1 MKQHVA
7 IIYLVICLI
16 SCSQHSEHCKTL
28 MQVESFIVERPDS
41 ALKVLQGIDIEELAS
56 KEDRAKYALLLS
68 MALDKNYVDKTDFEV
83 LQPAIDYYEGHGS
96 STDQMRTKFYEGRI
110 YQNSGENTLAMS
122 CFIEASELGDKS
134 TDLRTK
140 ANTYYALS
148 RIYFDLYTF
157 DKSCENVLK
166 AAKLYDAVNK
176 PNNAFDCWATALNGY
191 TLAKEYEEAE
201 KVVAE
206 CKKRLPNVGYYQQV
220 YYYRVYLNYLSNVE
234 PIPIDEINGIIDRY
248 CSLVPEVQWDYMT
261 LTNAYIE
268 IGNYDKALNLV
279 NKWKISEDNDI
290 LNVKKYHIHSYCIYN
305 HKGDYEKALKH
316 FEEYTKI
323 DEKQRYTAT
332 LQNVQFME
340 EKYALEMQKA
350 KEATTKNRVL
360 FIGILFGVVLIAI
373 IIWLR
378 SRLKIKSMEK
388 LVADKEIE
396 RYKLLYQQV
405 EEERDNLSELL
416 SKNNEW
422 DVNTRNAVA
431 KRLELLNKFFTA
443 YITHNIDIDRKAN
456 KEIEELLANKD
467 TFMEST
473 RLAFATSHP
482 SFIKYLEEKGLTEWE
497 ISYCCLYALGLK
509 GKEVGVYMK
518 MSSHYNNS
526 SCIREKLGLSET
538 DTNLGIYIKKLL
550 RSF

>member
-1 MKQHVA
+1 MKQHVLVF
-7 IIYLVICLI
+7 YLLFCLI
-16 SCSQHSEHCKTL
+16 SCSQHSKLWNTLLGVETYIIEH
-28 MQVESFIVERPDS
+28 PDS
-41 ALKVLQGIDIEELAS
+41 ALVVLQDIDADELSGDEE
-56 KEDRAKYALLLS
+56 RAKHALLLS
-68 MALDKNYVDKTDFEV
+68 MALDKNVIDKTDFEV
-83 LQPAIDYYEGHGS
+83 LQPAIDYYKDNGS
-96 STDQMRTKFYEGRI
+96 ATDKLRMYYYQGRI
-110 YQNSGENTLAMS
+110 YENQGNEAQAMT
-122 CFIEASELGDKS
+122 CFCEGIEQGGDSE
-134 TDLRTK
+134 DLLTK
-140 ANTYYALS
+140 ANLYFAQS
-148 RIYFDLYTF
+148 RIYVLLLEW
-157 DKSCENVLK
+157 DKQINVLLK
-166 AAKLYDAVNK
+166 AADLYKTVGRQKSYYNCIAQIL
-176 PNNAFDCWATALNGY
+176 NAYSIKKDD
-191 TLAKEYEEAE
+191 EQVE
-201 KVVAE
+201 K
-206 CKKRLPNVGYYQQV
+206 
-220 YYYRVYLNYLSNVE
+220 
-234 PIPIDEINGIIDRY
+234 
-248 CSLVPEVQWDYMT
+248 
-261 LTNAYIE
+261 YIE
-268 IGNYDKALNLV
+268 IIKAESHLVDSSIIADFYSAYTTHAAEHYAPERIRQVLGEYLTLIPRNKIDYSSVAYAYLNLEEYDKALDAIN
-279 NKWKISEDNDI
+279 NDI
-290 LNVKKYHIHSYCIYN
+290 VLDSYHQQTRHYALLADIYR
-305 HKGDYEKALKH
+305 KRGDYKLALDA
-316 FEEYTKI
+316 FETYLKIRDDKIYSVYTSETKFI
-323 DEKQRYTAT
+323 
-332 LQNVQFME
+332 E
-340 EKYALEMQKA
+340 ERHALEMQKA
-350 KEATTKNRVL
+350 KETTVKNKIIFV
-360 FIGILFGVVLIAI
+360 GILFGVVFIATI
-373 IIWLR
+373 VWLS
-378 SRLKIKSMEK
+378 SRFKIKSMEK